1 LSESAKQLEQDKTV
15 YRVDGF
21 SCANC
26 AGKFEKNVKKLPGV
40 QEAKVNFGAS
50 KIDVYGNATIEELE
64 KAGAFENLKVAPEKP
79 RRQAQVVIENKNVYR
94 VEGFSCANCAG
105 KFEKNVKQ
113 LPGVQEAK
121 VNFGASKIDVYGNA
135 TIEELEKAG
144 AFENL
149 KVAPE
154 KPRRQAQVVIENK
167 NVYRVEGFSCANC
180 AGKFEKNVKQLPGV
194 EEAKVNFGASKID
207 VYGNATIEELEKAG
221 AFENLKIAP
230 EKSVRQASQEV
241 KKEEKVPFYKKYSTL
256 LYASLLIVFGYLS
269 SFVNGDEN
277 IVTTILFVA
286 SMLIGGLSLFKV
298 GLQNLVRFEFDMKT
312 LMTVAV
318 IGGAIIGEWAEVSI
332 VVILFAIS
340 EALERFSMDKARQS
354 IRSLMDI
361 APKEALVRRNGQEM
375 MIHVD
380 DITVG
385 DIMIVKPG
393 QKIAMDGVVVSGYS
407 AVNQA
412 AITGES
418 VPVEKTVDDEVFAG
432 TLNEEGLLE
441 VKITKLVEDTTI
453 SKIIHLVEEAQG
465 ERAPSQAFVEK
476 FAKYYTPIIMI
487 IAALVAVIPPIFFGG
502 SWETWIYQGLAV
514 LVVGCPCALV
524 ISTPISIVSAIGNA
538 AKKGVLIKGG
548 VYLEEMGS
556 LKAIAFDKTGTL
568 TKGVPVVTDFNV
580 LNKHVNEKELLSI
593 ITALEYRSQHPLASA
608 IMKKAEEENITYSDV
623 LVEDFSSITGKGI
636 KGIVNG
642 NTYYIGS
649 PKLFKELATTNF
661 DKNLEKNVTTLQN
674 QGKTAMVVGTEKE
687 MLAVIAVA
695 DEVRESSKEVIQ
707 KLHQLGI
714 KKTIMLT
721 GDNKGTANAIGGH
734 VGVSDIQAELMPQD
748 KLDYIKQL
756 RSQYGNVAMVGDGVN
771 DAPAL
776 AASTVGIA
784 MGGAGTDTALETAD
798 VALMGDD
805 LRKLPFTVKLSRKA
819 LNIIKANIT
828 FAIAI
833 KLIAL
838 LLVIPGW
845 LTLWIAIL
853 SDMGA
858 TLLVALNG
866 MRLMKVKE

>member
-1 LSESAKQLEQDKTV
+1 MSESAKQLEQDKTV